1 MTAGADD
8 EGTWAA
14 EKRDFVAEWRDEVAD
29 ARDEVA
35 DAREEEADS
44 REAYLD
50 QWERRLQ
57 ARAAELRVALDDD
70 IEAAREHDGSRRHE
84 AAVERGR
91 ARKVREDRKSARGDA
106 TQRRTAGRPTMLA
119 MAFATIAEQ
128 LYDADTVDEVLLR
141 IAQAA
146 VTSVDGCGMA
156 SVTLAED
163 DGCRTAAA
171 TSPVASAV
179 DAAQYE
185 SGQGPS
191 IDALTT
197 SVVYAPVFPDERYP
211 RLGSRPYDLG
221 VRSAVSYHLS
231 ASSPASADPVEGS
244 LTAYGLVDSAF
255 DDAAREI
262 GLVLAAHAS
271 IATRAVGR
279 RERLEQAGEELRQ
292 ALMSRD
298 VIGQAKGILMERLK
312 VTPDDAFDILRRASQ
327 SLNLKLRQVAA
338 NLTQTGEMDGDQR

>member
-1 MTAGADD
+1 MTAASDD

-14 EKRDFVAEWRDEVAD
+14 EKRYFVAAWRDGVADARDEVAD
-29 ARDEVA
+29 AREEVA

-57 ARAAELRVALDDD
+57 ARAAELGVAPDDD
-70 IEAAREHDGSRRHE
+70 IQAAREHDSSRRHE
-84 AAVERGR
+84 AASGR
-91 ARKVREDRKSARGDA
+91 S
-106 TQRRTAGRPTMLA
+106 TMLA

-128 LYDADTVDEVLLR
+128 LYDADTVEDVLLR

-146 VTSVDGCGMA
+146 VTSVDGCCMA
-156 SVTLAED
+156 SVTVADD
-163 DGCRTAAA
+163 DGYRTAAA

-185 SGQGPS
+185 TGQGPS

-197 SVVYAPVFPDERYP
+197 SVVYAPAFPDERYP
-211 RLGSRPYDLG
+211 ALGSRPYDLG

-271 IATRAVGR
+271 IATRAAGG
-279 RERLEQAGEELRQ
+279 RERLEQAGQELRR

-327 SLNLKLRQVAA
+327 RLNLKLRQVAA
-338 NLTQTGEMDGDQR
+338 DLTLTGEIYGDKP